1 MHVSYRFSGT
11 SAEDFHREGLER
23 LIPMALTRFAGQVMR
38 VQVSVEDVNGPR
50 GGIDKRCRCVIQ
62 VKHQASVVVEERG
75 EALGPTMKRL
85 ADRVVFTLSK
95 RRGRQKPDKQRKQR
109 EKTKKSGLF
118 GSVGRP
124 TFG

>member
-11 SAEDFHREGLER
+11 SSEDFHRERLEH
-23 LIPMALTRFAGQVMR
+23 LIPMALTRFAGQVTR
-38 VQVSVEDVNGPR
+38 AQVSVEDVNGPR

-62 VKHQASVVVEERG
+62 VKHQPSVVVEERG

-85 ADRVVFTLSK
+85 ADRVAFTLSN
-95 RRGRQKPDKQRKQR
+95 RRGRQKPGKQGKAR
-109 EKTKKSGLF
+109 EKAKKSTLF
-118 GSVGRP
+118 GSVGKP